1 MSKFLLS
8 VVVLVLAGCAP
19 MTWNKPGA
27 SANEYELDRL
37 ECTQKAQQRYLAAEI
52 SYYGA
57 NQSSNEFIN
66 ENGLFAS
73 CMNAKGWH
81 LGPQQVVIGNA
92 KGLGVQQDQ
101 FTPTALRDTF
111 TVILFDQD
119 ALCERAEFAPI
130 YSHAACRIGDLT
142 ISQLADTTKIA
153 NADKKLFSQLRKESQ
168 EIGRRAAAAYRAF
181 GGERGRKVAMAIDR
195 TEALAEKNAI
205 DLYAGNVSWGE
216 FNQRRRDVNQL
227 YRDDFRRIHGQK

>member
-1 MSKFLLS
+1 MSKFLLT

-27 SANEYELDRL
+27 SANEYELDRID
-37 ECTQKAQQRYLAAEI
+37 CTQKAQKRYLEAEI
-52 SYYGA
+52 NYYAGE
-57 NQSSNEFIN
+57 SSNEFIN
-66 ENGLFAS
+66 ENALFAS

-101 FTPTALRDTF
+101 FTPTALKDTF
-111 TVILFDQD
+111 TVILFDQE
-119 ALCERAEFAPI
+119 ALCARAEFAPI
-130 YSHAACRIGDLT
+130 YNRAACRIGDLT
-142 ISQLADTTKIA
+142 IAQLADTTKIA

-168 EIGRRAAAAYRAF
+168 DIGRRAAAAYRAF
-181 GGERGRKVAMAIDR
+181 GGEAGRKLAMAIDR
-195 TEALAEKNAI
+195 AEALAEKNAI

-227 YRDDFRRIHGQK
+227 YRDDFRRIYGQK